1 MFYAF
6 VLVTIGLF
14 AIGSFEGVNADGK
27 IKNNISLMNNRCF
40 DLFLTL
46 SMNV

>member
-14 AIGSFEGVNADGK
+14 AIGSFEGVEADGK
-27 IKNNISLMNNRCF
+27 IRKQYFSNDSYIILVIVARK
-40 DLFLTL
+40 
-46 SMNV
+46 